1 MQTPVNSED
10 SLLQFSK
17 PTTRNKKGKKE
28 GGKFLLSPAFF
39 LLVPIRPGEGT

>member
-1 MQTPVNSED
+1 MRTPDNSED

-17 PTTRNKKGKKE
+17 RTTRNKKGKKE

-39 LLVPIRPGEGT
+39 PLVPIRLEEGT